1 MGADISLLGVVDL
14 ELDLELLSK
23 EIASRASSIS
33 AILAS
38 IFALKIRKQITEF
51 NQFIINFMT
60 YIKFLIKQVT
70 LNSIYQFLKKSL
82 GLKNWSCTA
91 CIK

>member
-33 AILAS
+33 ASLAS
-38 IFALKIRKQITEF
+38 IFALKMRKKIIEF
-51 NQFIINFMT
+51 H
-60 YIKFLIKQVT
+60 
-70 LNSIYQFLKKSL
+70 SS
-82 GLKNWSCTA
+82 
-91 CIK
+91 